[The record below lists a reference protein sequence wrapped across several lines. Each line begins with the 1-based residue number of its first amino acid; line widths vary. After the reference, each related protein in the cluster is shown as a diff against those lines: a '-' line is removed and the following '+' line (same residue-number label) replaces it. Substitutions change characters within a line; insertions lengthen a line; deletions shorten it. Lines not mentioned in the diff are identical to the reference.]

1 MAEQV
6 LSQEEID
13 ALLNAMDKGEVDL
26 ESEEGAAHEV
36 KLYDLTSKNILLLEE
51 FDALDEIYDKYLKL
65 LINTTS
71 DYLQRM
77 IEVEKVSTETI
88 KFGDFMQQF
97 SHPTNFNI
105 FSMEPLIGS
114 GVIVFEPGLVFSLI
128 DCMFGGDGKPLNT
141 VREFTLIELRMI
153 RKFVSEILND
163 LKSAWKIAIEL
174 NIKFIKDESK
184 PEFVNIATPN
194 DLMVV
199 IVFAIKGGEFAGNM
213 HLCIPYMML
222 EPIKSKL
229 SSSYMREKARQHIFS
244 AQIQSLLKGSNVT
257 VVAELGRTV
266 QTVRDILNF
275 EIDDILKLNNGPDD
289 PIKITVEDV
298 PKFIGSPG
306 VVKGNRAVQIINP
319 IEKNGG

>member
-1 MAEQV
+1 
-6 LSQEEID
+6 
-13 ALLNAMDKGEVDL
+13 
-26 ESEEGAAHEV
+26 
-36 KLYDLTSKNILLLEE
+36 
-51 FDALDEIYDKYLKL
+51 
-65 LINTTS
+65 
-71 DYLQRM
+71 M
-77 IEVEKVSTETI
+77 IEVERVSTETI

-105 FSMEPLIGS
+105 FTMDPLIGS
-114 GVIVFEPGLVFSLI
+114 GVVVFEPGLVFSLI
-128 DCMFGGDGKPLNT
+128 DCMFGGDGKPLDT

-174 NIKFIKDESK
+174 NIKLVNDESK

-199 IVFAIKGGEFAGNM
+199 IVFAIKGGEFAGNI
-213 HLCIPYMML
+213 HLCMPYMML

-229 SSSYMREKARQHIFS
+229 STNYMREMARQHIFS
-244 AQIQSLLKGSNVT
+244 AQIQSLLKDSSVT

-289 PIKITVEDV
+289 PIRVTVEDV

-319 IEKNGG
+319 IENNGG

>member
-13 ALLNAMDKGEVDL
+13 ALLSAMDKGEVDL
-26 ESEEGAAHEV
+26 EADQGEAREV

-71 DYLQRM
+71 DYLQKV

-97 SHPTNFNI
+97 SYPSNFNI
-105 FSMEPLIGS
+105 FAMEPLIGS
-114 GVIVFEPGLVFSLI
+114 GVIVFEAGLVFSLI
-128 DCMFGGDGKPLNT
+128 DCMFGGEGKPLST
-141 VREFTLIELRMI
+141 VREFTLIELRMM
-153 RKFVSEILND
+153 RKFVGEILND
-163 LKSAWKIAIEL
+163 LKTAWKIAIEL
-174 NIKFIKDESK
+174 NIAFVKDESK

-213 HLCIPYMML
+213 HLCIPYMMI

-229 SSSYMREKARQHIFS
+229 SSSYMREKARQHLFS
-244 AQIQSLLKGSNVT
+244 AQIQKLLKDSSVT
-257 VVAELGRTV
+257 VAAELGRTV

-275 EIDDILKLNNGPDD
+275 EVDDILKLNSGPED
-289 PIKITVEDV
+289 PIVVTVEDV
-298 PKFIGSPG
+298 PKFYGSPG
-306 VVKGNRAVQIINP
+306 VIKGNRAVQIID
-319 IEKNGG
+319 IMEKKGG

>member
-1 MAEQV
+1 
-6 LSQEEID
+6 
-13 ALLNAMDKGEVDL
+13 
-26 ESEEGAAHEV
+26 
-36 KLYDLTSKNILLLEE
+36 
-51 FDALDEIYDKYLKL
+51 
-65 LINTTS
+65 
-71 DYLQRM
+71 
-77 IEVEKVSTETI
+77 
-88 KFGDFMQQF
+88 MQQF

-105 FSMEPLIGS
+105 FSMEPLIGT

-141 VREFTLIELRMI
+141 VREFTMIELRMI
-153 RKFVSEILND
+153 RKFVREILKD

-174 NIKFIKDESK
+174 NIDFVKDESK

-213 HLCIPYMML
+213 HLCIPYMLL

-244 AQIQSLLKGSNVT
+244 AQIQNLLKDSNVT

-266 QTVRDILNF
+266 QTVRDILSF
-275 EIDDILKLNNGPDD
+275 EVDDILKLNNGPDD
-289 PIKITVEDV
+289 LITITVEDV
-298 PKFIGSPG
+298 PKFRGSPG
-306 VVKGNRAVQIINP
+306 VIKGNRAVQITDALVRK
-319 IEKNGG
+319 EG